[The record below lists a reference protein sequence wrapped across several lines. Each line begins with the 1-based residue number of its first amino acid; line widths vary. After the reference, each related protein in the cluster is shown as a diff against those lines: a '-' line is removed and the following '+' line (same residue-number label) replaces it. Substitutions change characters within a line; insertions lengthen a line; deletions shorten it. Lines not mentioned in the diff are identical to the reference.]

1 MAEEIAIQR
10 KPVAL
15 INPVGFSKAEQVS
28 LAPRLDTLK
37 GKTIGILDNAKP
49 RADVILEEVKQYLES
64 KGAVCSIY
72 EFKPHLA
79 KPMPREQIERLAQ
92 ADAVVGAIGD

>member
-1 MAEEIAIQR
+1 
-10 KPVAL
+10 
-15 INPVGFSKAEQVS
+15 VS
-28 LAPRLDTLK
+28 LVNPLGFAGGERKNLARRLDTLK

-64 KGAVCSIY
+64 LGAVCPIY

-79 KPMPREQIERLAQ
+79 KPLPTEQIKRLAE
-92 ADAVVGAIGD
+92 ADAVVGALGD

>member
-1 MAEEIAIQR
+1 MTSVMAR
-10 KPVAL
+10 RGLVSL
-15 INPVGFSKAEQVS
+15 TNPLGFSES
-28 LAPRLDTLK
+28 ERGNLAKRLDTLK

-49 RADVILEEVKQYLES
+49 RADVILSVVKQYLES
-64 KGAVCSIY
+64 KGAICSIS

-79 KPMPREQIERLAQ
+79 KPLPEEQIKRLAE

>member
-1 MAEEIAIQR
+1 
-10 KPVAL
+10 VV
-15 INPVGFSKAEQVS
+15 NPLGFAGGERAN
-28 LAPRLDTLK
+28 LAKRLDTLK

-49 RADVILEEVKQYLES
+49 RADVIVEEVKHYLES

-79 KPMPREQIERLAQ
+79 KPLPMEQIERLAE
-92 ADAVVGAIGD
+92 ADAVVGAVGD

>member
-1 MAEEIAIQR
+1 MESKVVKR
-10 KPVAL
+10 KPIPLV
-15 INPVGFSKAEQVS
+15 NPLGFAEGERAN
-28 LAPRLDTLK
+28 LAKRLDTLN

-49 RADVILEEVKQYLES
+49 RADVILEEVKNYLES

-79 KPMPREQIERLAQ
+79 KPLPEEQIQRLAR
-92 ADAVVGAIGD
+92 ADAVVGALGD